1 MVEPKCVGQICY
13 LKETLVNVVGS
24 QNIFKLIIFPFGN
37 DQNITYCFSSY
48 ELCIHLES
56 PLTHSL
62 FPDRHFLWSGSR
74 VHSRLWLYLL
84 NMKPFVWNTNL
95 HESIFHYFKVYSI
108 YKDIKNATFWM
119 GYLCNASLKKIEI
132 KRWLGL
138 LSSWLCRFPVFSLF
152 PFCGFKKRIKKSLR
166 SF

>member
-1 MVEPKCVGQICY
+1 MVEPKCVGQIYY
-13 LKETLVNVVGS
+13 LKETPVNVVGP
-24 QNIFKLIIFPFGN
+24 QNIFKLIIFSFGN
-37 DQNITYCFSSY
+37 DQNLTYCFSSY

-56 PLTHSL
+56 PLMHSL

-84 NMKPFVWNTNL
+84 NMKAFVWNTNL

-108 YKDIKNATFWM
+108 YKDIRNATFWM
-119 GYLCNASLKKIEI
+119 GYLYNASLKKIEI

-138 LSSWLCRFPVFSLF
+138 LSSGYADFQSFLFF
-152 PFCGFKKRIKKSLR
+152 PFVALKRE
-166 SF
+166 